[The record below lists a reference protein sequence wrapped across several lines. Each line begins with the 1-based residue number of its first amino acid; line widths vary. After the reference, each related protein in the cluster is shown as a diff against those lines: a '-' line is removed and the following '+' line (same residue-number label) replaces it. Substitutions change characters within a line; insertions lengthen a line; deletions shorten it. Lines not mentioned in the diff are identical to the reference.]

1 MNFLNSTKNRH
12 LYRCLFFMMLLFQT
26 NYATAQTTLVGS
38 GSYTNQ
44 HPGSDAAGRNKFP
57 PGSPQLSKNALGKP
71 VPTNDW
77 WSKLIQ
83 DNHAGNLFNYPM
95 TMRTQN
101 EGLIVTYIPWGVIG
115 DSAPIEV
122 GVVGLNASKTTVAD
136 YSDWTV
142 TMNWSSGANNFQAT
156 SGIGMPFLYFN
167 KNDEAIASVTINSGT
182 VTITDEVLTIE
193 NASAGADFVCY
204 APVGSTWIKS
214 GTTYTST
221 LNDKNY
227 WSMAMLPQDMDP
239 SNTIITEYQ
248 KYAYV
253 FPTDTKVDWAY
264 DANTGQVLTD
274 FEITTEV
281 KEGSHADLLQGL
293 LPHQWDN
300 LTDIS
305 PKPEKETYQSVRGAL
320 KMLAG
325 NSFQVANT
333 FKGILPTLPYLANYS
348 DTFSPATLQSKIAQI
363 QNDGLATWTDSYNE
377 GQVMN
382 RLIQTARIADQMGNT
397 EGRDKM
403 IATVKER
410 LEDWLSYQSG
420 EKAFLFYYNNNWSTL
435 IGYPAGHGQDDNIND
450 HHFHWGYFIHAAAFM
465 EQYEPGWADKWGPM
479 VNLLVRDAASTDR
492 ADAKFP
498 FLRNFSPYAGHCWAN
513 GFASFPQG
521 NDQESTSESMQFNSS
536 LIHWGSITGNDEIR
550 DLGIYLYTTEQT
562 AIEEYWLDTKERNFK
577 SNQPYSLVSRVWGN
591 SYDNGTFWTSDITA
605 SYGIEMYPMHG
616 GSLYL
621 GQDKAYATKLWNEI
635 ESNTGILSPGDDN
648 PNLWHDTFLK
658 YLSFIDAEKA
668 IAIYNANPDRILKFG
683 VSDAQTYHWLHA
695 MNALG
700 AIDATV
706 TADYPIAA
714 VFEKEGEKIYVAHN
728 YTAQPLTVT
737 FSDGETL
744 EVASG
749 KMVTSKDV
757 AVTGTLTSNFDQA
770 YVGGSVNVTLDTESQ
785 GVTKVAFYN
794 GNDLL
799 GEVTSSPYIWKV
811 SNLSLGVHGIYA
823 RVYEEENFN
832 VSNSVTVTVGE
843 QVPFSG
849 APIVIPGTFE
859 AGHYD
864 AFQGGVGQGISY
876 LDLSQNN
883 EGGYRPDEYVDSA
896 DGTSEGATLGWL
908 AAGEWLEYTI
918 DVQEAG
924 YYSVAYRCA
933 SGNSNGGGPFY
944 FEMEGERISAK
955 VNVAST
961 SSTKWDVWTT
971 KTLQN
976 VPLEQGEHVL
986 RLVIDNGEFN
996 LGKMTFTKTA
1006 DLDYQ
1011 PPVAAA
1017 GTNISVLLS
1026 DATAVLD
1033 ASASSDPEG
1042 QALTYGWK
1050 QLYGPTEVVFENATA
1065 VKPQI
1070 TDLEAGVY
1078 NFELTVSDGVYTSKD
1093 QVKVLVSETG
1103 NANPSVA
1110 VSSPEGG
1117 TSFVQGE
1124 EITIT
1129 AIASDFD
1136 GDITKVEFYDGGVKI
1151 GEDTTYPY
1159 QFTWSNAV
1167 LGTRT
1172 ITAKATDDFGA
1183 TTLSEAISVE
1193 VAQLMR
1199 CSETS
1204 NQASE
1209 GSFDTGYKVTFETL
1223 GTRVKISFQLLDN
1236 KTGVVAYLFRKEPF
1250 SEKLMQGTGA
1260 NTFSETISGFAAGE
1274 TISYA
1279 CKFAFTGGM
1288 AVTKYFDYKVGD
1300 ACAFELPSNNFDIE
1314 VTDETCEGKENG
1326 ALLIQAKAVNTY
1338 KAVLNGQSYNFSNNQ
1353 FFIQN
1358 LAVGTYDLC
1367 VQIPSENYTQCYVFE
1382 IMPATTIA
1390 VKTASSLSSSTVELS
1405 SGTAPYHVLVNGTEV
1420 FTTMEN
1426 SFDVAVSHGDLLEVK
1441 TEEACEGVF
1450 SKTIDLYSNVKVT
1463 PNPTRGIFEIHV
1475 PQTNAKMKVEVYTIV
1490 GSLLQTTYQSV
1501 ENARVSMVI
1510 DYPAGVYFVKV
1521 HLPKPVILK
1530 IIKQ

>member
-1 MNFLNSTKNRH
+1 MNFSNSAKNRH
-12 LYRCLFFMMLLFQT
+12 LYRCLFFVILLFQT
-26 NYATAQTTLVGS
+26 TFLTAQTTPVGS

-44 HPGSDAAGRNKFP
+44 HPGADSAGRNKFP
-57 PGSPQLSKNALGKP
+57 PGSPQLSKNSLGKP

-83 DNHAGNLFNYPM
+83 DDHAGNLFNYPM

-101 EGLIVTYIPWGVIG
+101 EGLVVTYIPWGVIG
-115 DSAPIEV
+115 DSAPVEV
-122 GVVGLNASKTTVAD
+122 GVVGLNASKATIAN

-142 TMNWSSGANNFQAT
+142 TMDWSSGSKNFQAT

-167 KNDEAIASVTINSGT
+167 KNIEDVASVNVNSGT
-182 VTITDEVLTIE
+182 VTITAEILTIE
-193 NASAGADFVCY
+193 NASAGADFICY
-204 APVGSTWIKS
+204 APVGSTWIKN
-214 GTTYTST
+214 GTTYTSN
-221 LNDKNY
+221 LNGKNY
-227 WSMAMLPQDMDP
+227 WSMLMLPQGVSP
-239 SNTIITEYQ
+239 SNTIVTEYQ
-248 KYAYV
+248 QYAYV
-253 FPTDTKVDWAY
+253 FPVDTKVAWSY
-264 DANTGQVLTD
+264 DAATGVVLTD
-274 FEITTEV
+274 FEITTEL
-281 KEGSHADLLQGL
+281 KEGAHSDMLQGL
-293 LPHQWDN
+293 LPHQWDH
-300 LTDIS
+300 LTDSS
-305 PKPEKETYQSVRGAL
+305 PKPQKTSYESVRGTL

-325 NSFQVANT
+325 NTFQVANT

-348 DTFSPATLQSKIAQI
+348 DSFSPATLQSKVAQI

-397 EGRDKM
+397 EGRNTM

-465 EQYEPGWADKWGPM
+465 EQYEPGWAEKWGPM
-479 VNLLVRDAASTDR
+479 VNLLVRDAASVDR
-492 ADAKFP
+492 ADTQFP
-498 FLRNFSPYAGHCWAN
+498 FLRNFSPYAGHSWAN

-536 LIHWGSITGNDEIR
+536 LIHWGTITGNTEIR

-577 SNQPYSLVSRVWGN
+577 SDQQYSLVSRVWGN

-621 GQDKAYATKLWNEI
+621 GHDKPYVEKLWNEI
-635 ESNTGILSPGDDN
+635 ESNTGILSAGDTN

-658 YLSFIDAEKA
+658 YLSLVDAEKA

-700 AIDATV
+700 TIDATV
-706 TADYPIAA
+706 TADYPIAT
-714 VFEKEGEKIYVAHN
+714 VFEKEEEKIYVAHN

-737 FSDGETL
+737 FSDGATL
-744 EVASG
+744 EVAAG
-749 KMVTSKDV
+749 KMATSKDID
-757 AVTGTLTSNFDQA
+757 VTGILTSNFDQA
-770 YVGGSVNVTLDTESQ
+770 YQGGSVNITLDTESQ

-799 GEVTSSPYIWKV
+799 GEVTSSPYTWKAD
-811 SNLSLGVHGIYA
+811 NLSLGVHGIYA
-823 RVYEEENFN
+823 RIYKENNFN
-832 VSNSVTVTVGE
+832 VSNAVTVTVGA

-849 APIVIPGTFE
+849 APIAIPGTFE

-864 AFQGGVGQGISY
+864 AFEGGLGQGISY

-883 EGGYRPDEYVDSA
+883 EGGFRPNEYVDSEN
-896 DGTSEGATLGWL
+896 GSSEGATLGWL

-918 DVQEAG
+918 DVQESG
-924 YYSVAYRCA
+924 YYSIAYRCA

-944 FEMEGERISAK
+944 FEMEGERISDK

-961 SSTKWDVWTT
+961 STTKWDVWTT

-976 VPLEQGEHVL
+976 IPLEQGEQVL
-986 RLVIDNGEFN
+986 RLVIENGEFN
-996 LGKMTFTKTA
+996 LGKMTFTKTT

-1017 GTNISVLLS
+1017 GVNISVLLS
-1026 DATAVLD
+1026 DASTVLD
-1033 ASASSDPEG
+1033 ASASTDPEG
-1042 QALTYGWK
+1042 QTLTYAWK
-1050 QLYGPTEVVFENATA
+1050 QLYGPTEVVFANATA

-1070 TDLEAGVY
+1070 SDLVAGVY

-1103 NANPSVA
+1103 NAPPSVA
-1110 VSSPEGG
+1110 ITSPENG
-1117 TSFVQGE
+1117 TAFVQGE
-1124 EITIT
+1124 DINIT
-1129 AIASDFD
+1129 AIASDID
-1136 GDITKVEFYDGGVKI
+1136 GEVTKVEFYDGGVKI
-1151 GEDTTYPY
+1151 GEDSTFPFQY
-1159 QFTWSNAV
+1159 TWSNAT
-1167 LGTRT
+1167 LGSRT

-1183 TTLSEAISVE
+1183 TTLSDPVSVE

-1204 NQASE
+1204 SQARE

-1223 GTRVKISFQLLDN
+1223 GTRVKISFQLLDS
-1236 KTGVVAYLFRKEPF
+1236 KTGVVAYLFRKDPF

-1260 NTFSETISGFAAGE
+1260 NTFSETISGFSVGE

-1300 ACAFELPSNNFDIE
+1300 ACSFELPSDNFDIE
-1314 VTDETCEGKENG
+1314 VTDESCEGKENG
-1326 ALLIQAKAVNTY
+1326 ALYVQAKAANSYT
-1338 KAVLNGQSYNFSNNQ
+1338 AVLNGQSYVFSNNQ
-1353 FFIQN
+1353 LSVPN
-1358 LAVGTYDLC
+1358 LAAGTYDLC
-1367 VQIPSENYTQCYVFE
+1367 VKIPSENYTQCYVFDV
-1382 IMPATTIA
+1382 MPATTIA
-1390 VKTASSLSSSTVELS
+1390 AKTALSLQSSKVALSA
-1405 SGTAPYHVLVNGTEV
+1405 GTAPYHVLVNGTEV
-1420 FTTMEN
+1420 FTTMETT
-1426 SFDVAVSHGDLLEVK
+1426 FDVSVSHGDLLEVK
-1441 TEEACEGVF
+1441 TEQACEGVF

-1463 PNPTRGIFEIHV
+1463 PNPTRGTFEIQM
-1475 PQTNAKMKVEVYTIV
+1475 PQTDTQVKVEVYTIV
-1490 GSLLQTTYQSV
+1490 GSLMQTTYQNV
-1501 ENARVSMVI
+1501 ENARITMAI

-1521 HLPKPVILK
+1521 HLPRPVILK